1 MKIQDARKELR
12 RIAGGCACSIEQ
24 IFDKKGKPT
33 YTLWIATPD
42 YDDPCVEGR
51 SWKEAL
57 DKLRAAMKKKGGLT

>member
-24 IFDKKGKPT
+24 IFDKKRKPT

-42 YDDPCVEGR
+42 WEDPMINGK
-51 SWKEAL
+51 SWKEAVN
-57 DKLRAAMKKKGGLT
+57 KLKDAMKKKEG

>member
-42 YDDPCVEGR
+42 WEDPMINGK
-51 SWKEAL
+51 SWKEAVN
-57 DKLRAAMKKKGGLT
+57 KLKDAMKKKEG

>member
-1 MKIQDARKELR
+1 MTFQDARKELR

-42 YDDPCVEGR
+42 WEDPMINGK
-51 SWKEAL
+51 SWKEAVN
-57 DKLRAAMKKKGGLT
+57 KLKDAMKKKEG

>member
-1 MKIQDARKELR
+1 VKIQDARKELR

-42 YDDPCVEGR
+42 WEDPMINGK
-51 SWKEAL
+51 SWKEAVN
-57 DKLRAAMKKKGGLT
+57 KLKDAMKKKEG